1 MATLIHKNTNQVI
14 ASQVLQSHNLF
25 KRMKGLMG
33 SKPISKDQVMWLKPC
48 SSIHTYFMKFPIDA
62 IFTDQELRVTGIAKN
77 IPAWKIV
84 NQRGE
89 VMNLWQSFL
98 SSESYSIIKLIRKYS
113 VFEFAGGTL
122 DNSIQ
127 VGDQIHV
134 VN

>member
-1 MATLIHKNTNQVI
+1 MASLIHANTKQVL
-14 ASQVLQSHNLF
+14 ASQVLQSHSLF
-25 KRMKGLMG
+25 KRMKGLIG
-33 SKPISKDQVMWLKPC
+33 SKPLSKDQVMWLRPC

-62 IFTDQELRVTGIAKN
+62 IFTDQELRVTGIARN
-77 IPAWKIV
+77 IPAWKII

-89 VMNLWQSFL
+89 VMNLWKSFL
-98 SSESYSIIKLIRKYS
+98 SSESYSIIKLIQNCS
-113 VFEFAGGTL
+113 VFEFSGGTL